1 MEPMAPMGSADDEV
15 RECIRRLVAVI
26 RRSSTG
32 DSPVESSHVEHIKKV
47 VRVLSLSEAQVSSMR
62 EEERTQVQKI
72 RCNALQKFRLA
83 NSVRSSDNS
92 SSDGAESTP
101 GSSPTPGASPM
112 GFSSFGSSS
121 FSPGA
126 PLPSSAPTTT
136 QMQMPLASGGV
147 CSIPITSG
155 AHSMP
160 PPAFYTRKCL

>member
-47 VRVLSLSEAQVSSMR
+47 IRVLSLSEAQVSSMR

-83 NSVRSSDNS
+83 NSVRSSANS
-92 SSDGAESTP
+92 SSDGAFDGAFDYSAEAIDDYTHDPELQVSCPEST
-101 GSSPTPGASPM
+101 GELKQTK
-112 GFSSFGSSS
+112 
-121 FSPGA
+121 
-126 PLPSSAPTTT
+126 
-136 QMQMPLASGGV
+136 
-147 CSIPITSG
+147 I
-155 AHSMP
+155 
-160 PPAFYTRKCL
+160 